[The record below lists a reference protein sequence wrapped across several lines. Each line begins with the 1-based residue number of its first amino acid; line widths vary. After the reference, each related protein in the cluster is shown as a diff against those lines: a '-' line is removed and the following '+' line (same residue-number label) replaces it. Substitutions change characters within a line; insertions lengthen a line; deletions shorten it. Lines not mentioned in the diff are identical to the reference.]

1 MELLLEREKWGRGRF
16 YFEVGTR
23 SLVGFRK
30 GEGGGGRGRS
40 VSFLRVIEIN
50 IKSEERVFLNVNRMS
65 PRHAVPSVIG

>member
-23 SLVGFRK
+23 SLVGFGK
-30 GEGGGGRGRS
+30 GEGEGRS

-50 IKSEERVFLNVNRMS
+50 FKSKERVFLNVHRMS

>member
-23 SLVGFRK
+23 SLVGFGK
-30 GEGGGGRGRS
+30 GEGGRGRS

-50 IKSEERVFLNVNRMS
+50 IKSKERVFLNVNRML